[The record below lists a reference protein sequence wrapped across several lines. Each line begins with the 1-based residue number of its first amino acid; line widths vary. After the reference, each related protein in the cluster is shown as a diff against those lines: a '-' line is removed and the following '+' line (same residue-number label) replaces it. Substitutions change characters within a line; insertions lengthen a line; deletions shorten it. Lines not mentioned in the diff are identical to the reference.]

1 VGLRQ
6 EMFTKL
12 VFKGEIKRE
21 LYERLEK
28 WVNMDNTKNLPKDK
42 QIKYHLRL
50 MQEIKVKRKM
60 VLIKILPIIDPNLR
74 ENFLEEVKTN

>member
-1 VGLRQ
+1 
-6 EMFTKL
+6 MFTKL

>member
-1 VGLRQ
+1 
-6 EMFTKL
+6 
-12 VFKGEIKRE
+12 
-21 LYERLEK
+21 
-28 WVNMDNTKNLPKDK
+28 
-42 QIKYHLRL
+42 